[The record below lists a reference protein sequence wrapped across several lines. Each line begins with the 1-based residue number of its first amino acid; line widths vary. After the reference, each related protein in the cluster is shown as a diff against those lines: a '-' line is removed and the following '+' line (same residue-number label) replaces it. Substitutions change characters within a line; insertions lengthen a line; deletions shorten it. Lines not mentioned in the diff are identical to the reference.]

1 MPTAIQVVQIEIQTV
16 QIEIQTRCSALLPF
30 STVLKGITNLNV
42 NLNFFYV
49 FFHKLAASLNELL

>member
-1 MPTAIQVVQIEIQTV
+1 MQTAIQVV

-30 STVLKGITNLNV
+30 STVLKGIMNLNV

-49 FFHKLAASLNELL
+49 FFHKLAASLDELL

>member
-1 MPTAIQVVQIEIQTV
+1 MQTAIQVV

-49 FFHKLAASLNELL
+49 FFHKLAASLDELL